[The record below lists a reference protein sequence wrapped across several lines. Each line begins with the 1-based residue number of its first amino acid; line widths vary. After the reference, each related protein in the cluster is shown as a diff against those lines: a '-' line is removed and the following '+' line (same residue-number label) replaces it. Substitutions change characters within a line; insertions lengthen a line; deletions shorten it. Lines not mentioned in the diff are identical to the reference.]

1 MPLMHDSMVRLYEAA
16 KTIKKVEGQSALAVV
31 LGETPQVVN
40 NWEARGI
47 SAAGA
52 LKAQARIGCD
62 ANWLMRGVGA
72 MLLAWPFPKV
82 PSKRFADLDS
92 EDRGYVQGR
101 LLQAIEE
108 CEGPHKTGEITPLDE
123 KTIVR
128 APPARGKVKK
138 RADR

>member
-1 MPLMHDSMVRLYEAA
+1 MREQRGLSQQQLANRAKVSQSTIGNLEAGIR
-16 KTIKKVEGQSALAVV
+16 KSPRQLLSICRAL
-31 LGETPQVVN
+31 
-40 NWEARGI
+40 
-47 SAAGA
+47 
-52 LKAQARIGCD
+52 D
-62 ANWLMRGVGA
+62 ANPAYIEDGRGNWQAGDPAAPHVT
-72 MLLAWPFPKV
+72 AWPFHKIPFE
-82 PSKRFADLDS
+82 RFAALDS
-92 EDRGYVQGR
+92 QDRGYVQRR